1 MKLDDGNEHA
11 RSSSADVLGTTMA
24 SRLHRPFGCCGTI
37 VVVVIG
43 LLRTRAAIW
52 GQPCCLKI
60 H

>member
-1 MKLDDGNEHA
+1 MKLDDGNECA

-24 SRLHRPFGCCGTI
+24 SRFHHPFGCGGTI

-52 GQPCCLKI
+52 GQPCC
-60 H
+60 